1 MRRLVSCV
9 ALVGLLLSAV
19 ARAGVDFSSDSHD
32 WNGLA
37 GLLAAAQTIDVTVQT
52 AAELDF
58 GRLDRHSVVVLLAPE
73 AGPSVENLVELK
85 AFLAAGGRL
94 VVADDFRAGRLWVA
108 PFGIDW
114 LDQPGSVA
122 AYYDR
127 NRDLPIVQVAADT
140 NAADTARQWSGP
152 KSAYTP
158 AQFLGHNLKH
168 GVVLN
173 RPAALRPMAGAA
185 TASWGSYDSPPRTA
199 WLMEAAR
206 GRGRVLALADSS
218 VLINQMVARV
228 YDNRQFAANL
238 LRYYCVEDR
247 PCITHIVPNL
257 RTARGTFADTPDD
270 NGGWRAGLD
279 WLSALLADLAS
290 LLQGKLVAP
299 GLLAA
304 LLLAIGLPVVRRAQA
319 LPALLPP
326 RAELPRQTSAL
337 SQKLQAWLREPMA
350 DYRKP
355 ARLLASQLER
365 LLERVEPGLAA
376 DRARLGG
383 APQRR
388 SGSWRRD
395 DVLVDGLVRGGRWS
409 PQVGKR
415 LRQVLNDLQ
424 RLAQDHAP
432 MVSRQQFGQLAA
444 EVEWAETLLR
454 HTVQRSTAA
463 HAQVPSEA
471 AEPPGHPEVVDD
483 PSR

>member
-1 MRRLVSCV
+1 MNRAVWAAAIAV
-9 ALVGLLLSAV
+9 LLAATDV
-19 ARAGVDFSSDSHD
+19 RAGIDFAGDSQD

-37 GLLAAAQTIDVTVQT
+37 GLLAAAKTIDVTLRL
-52 AAELDF
+52 APELDF
-58 GRLDRHSVVVLLAPE
+58 GQLDRHAVVLLLAPE
-73 AGPSVENLVELK
+73 VDPTAENLVELK
-85 AFLAAGGRL
+85 AFLAAGGKL
-94 VVADDFRAGRLWVA
+94 VVADDFRAGRSWVA

-122 AYYDR
+122 AHYDG
-127 NRDLPIVQVAADT
+127 NRDLPIVHVSAAV
-140 NAADTARQWSGP
+140 NAVDTARQWSGP

-173 RPAALRPMAGAA
+173 HPAALRPMAA
-185 TASWGSYDSPPRTA
+185 TATAMWGAYDSPPRTG
-199 WLMEAAR
+199 WLLEAAR

-218 VLINQMVARV
+218 VFINQMVARV

-247 PCITHIVPNL
+247 PCTVHVVANL
-257 RTARGTFADTPDD
+257 RVARGAYADTPEDRA
-270 NGGWRAGLD
+270 GWRAGLD
-279 WLSALLADLAS
+279 WLSALLADLAE

-299 GLLAA
+299 GLLA
-304 LLLAIGLPVVRRAQA
+304 LLLLLIGMPAVRRAQA

-326 RAELPRQTSAL
+326 RADLPRHTSAL
-337 SQKLQAWLREPMA
+337 SQKLQAWLGEPMA

-355 ARLLASQLER
+355 AQLLASQLER

-376 DRARLGG
+376 DRARMAG

-395 DVLVDGLVRGGRWS
+395 DGLVEGLVRGGRWS
-409 PQVGKR
+409 PQAGKR
-415 LRQVLNDLQ
+415 LRQVLSDLQ

-432 MVSRQQFGQLAA
+432 MVSRHQFGQLAA

-454 HTVQRSTAA
+454 HTVQRSTGA
-463 HAQVPSEA
+463 HAQLPSEA
-471 AEPPGHPEVVDD
+471 SKTPARPEAADD
-483 PSR
+483 ATR

>member
-1 MRRLVSCV
+1 MNRWV
-9 ALVGLLLSAV
+9 AAFGLLCVCVSGSAH
-19 ARAGVDFSSDSHD
+19 AGVDFAADSHE

-37 GLLAAAQTIDVTVQT
+37 GLLAAAQTIDVTLQ
-52 AAELDF
+52 AANELDF
-58 GRLDRHSVVVLLAPE
+58 ASLDRHSVVLLLAPE
-73 AGPSVENLVELK
+73 AGPDAKNLVELK
-85 AFLAAGGRL
+85 SFLASGGRL
-94 VVADDFRAGRLWVA
+94 IVADDFRAGRQWVA
-108 PFGIDW
+108 PFGIEW
-114 LDQPGSVA
+114 LDQPGPA
-122 AYYDR
+122 AAHYDR
-127 NRDLPIVQVAADT
+127 NRELPVVQVAADPH
-140 NAADTARQWSGP
+140 AVETAKQWTGP

-158 AQFLGHNLKH
+158 AQFLGHNVKN

-173 RPAALRPMAGAA
+173 HPAAVQPMAGAS
-185 TASWGSYDSPPRTA
+185 TAIWGAFDGTPRTA

-247 PCITHIVPNL
+247 PCQVHVVVNL
-257 RTARGTFADTPDD
+257 RGARGAFADVPDD
-270 NGGWRAGLD
+270 RAGWRAGLD
-279 WLSALLADLAS
+279 WLSALLGDLAG
-290 LLQGKLVAP
+290 LLRGKLVAP

-304 LLLAIGLPVVRRAQA
+304 LLLAIGLPAVRRAQA
-319 LPALLPP
+319 LPAMLPP
-326 RAELPRQTSAL
+326 RAELPRHTSAL
-337 SQKLQAWLREPMA
+337 SQKLRAWLGEPMA

-355 ARLLASQLER
+355 AQLLANQLER

-376 DRARLGG
+376 DRARLAG

-409 PQVGKR
+409 PQAGKR
-415 LRQVLNDLQ
+415 LRHVLNDLQ

-454 HTVQRSTAA
+454 HTVQRTTGA
-463 HAQVPSEA
+463 HPHLPPETTPSSARQEA
-471 AEPPGHPEVVDD
+471 DDD
-483 PSR
+483 PTR